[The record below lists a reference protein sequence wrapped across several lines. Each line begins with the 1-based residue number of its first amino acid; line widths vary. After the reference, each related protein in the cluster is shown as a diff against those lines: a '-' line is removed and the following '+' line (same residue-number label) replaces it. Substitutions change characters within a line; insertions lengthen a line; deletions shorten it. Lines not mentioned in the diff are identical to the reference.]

1 MKNEFVVGAVIGSL
15 VMSAVG
21 VVNSYIS
28 GKKISDLESKLE
40 KRGDEILKAT
50 ETKTKDIS
58 TMLEKKVN
66 GIAEQLDVDIPDDIL
81 ERALNKAADSAAKR
95 AIDETSRKVLE
106 EYSIT
111 VRSEVRKSVD
121 LAYQNTKVDVKNELS
136 KQIANLDISGIKQE
150 IVDDARRKV
159 EDELE
164 EAINKIKSTFE
175 DELEEAKDDAKEKF
189 EEELDSIST
198 RFSNDL
204 ERGSKIYKAMS
215 EKLGMN

>member
-1 MKNEFVVGAVIGSL
+1 MKNEYVIVALAGSL
-15 VMSAVG
+15 VVSAVG
-21 VVNSYIS
+21 LVNSYIS
-28 GKKISDLESKLE
+28 GKKINDLESKLE
-40 KRGDEILKAT
+40 KRGDEILRASESKARDL
-50 ETKTKDIS
+50 ESK
-58 TMLEKKVN
+58 LEKKVD
-66 GIAEQLDVDIPDDIL
+66 GIADSLDVDVPDDIL
-81 ERALNKAADSAAKR
+81 ERALNKAADSAAKK
-95 AIDETSRKVLE
+95 AMDDTSKKVLD

-121 LAYQNTKVDVKNELS
+121 LAYQNTKADVKNELS
-136 KQIANLDISGIKQE
+136 RQISNIDISGIKQE
-150 IVDDARRKV
+150 IVDDSRKKV

-164 EAINKIKSTFE
+164 DAIKKISDTFE
-175 DELEEAKDDAKEKF
+175 DALEEAKDDAKYKF